1 MVLTSILFSG
11 YLLTTRH
18 SIFSQDH
25 CRWPKEANHRQG
37 AGQIYLGPA
46 RVGAKLLVFG
56 SEDDLPVPTALSTC
70 CGMLMEIDRAAMQK
84 VDDHEQ
90 GWPRSAPADKED

>member
-11 YLLTTRH
+11 HLLTTRH
-18 SIFSQDH
+18 CWQRSTHHSFFSQDH

-56 SEDDLPVPTALSTC
+56 SEDDLPMPTALSTC

-90 GWPRSAPADKED
+90 GWP